1 MQYDITIRNEP
12 AHPVA
17 VLRFRAGQFQLSQVI
32 PKACGDV
39 WNFIRANNIAGA
51 GRHVAIYYDGVINI
65 ECGVE
70 IDGAF
75 PSDGRVVA
83 SQTPAGLIATTTHFG
98 PYDQLGDAH
107 RAIVDTSRSR
117 GYELAGPN
125 WEIYGHMTG
134 DPHQARTDVY
144 YLLKS

>member
-1 MQYDITIRNEP
+1 VHYDVAIQNESP
-12 AHPVA
+12 RSIA
-17 VLRFRAGQFQLSQVI
+17 VLRFRATHAQLSQAI

-39 WNFIRANNIAGA
+39 WNFIRANNIPGA
-51 GRHVAIYYDGVINI
+51 GRHVAIYYDGVINV

-70 IDGAF
+70 INGPF
-75 PSDGRVVA
+75 PSDGNVLA
-83 SQTPAGLIATTTHFG
+83 SHTPSGLVATTAHFG

-107 RAIVDTSRSR
+107 RAIVDTCRSQ
-117 GYELAGPN
+117 GYDFAGPN
-125 WEIYGHMTG
+125 WEIYGHWTG